1 MNPFLLD
8 SCFTLSKPCYSQ
20 HRNQNLNCSS
30 TANGSLAEVQLTLLL
45 AFSDGAGFAG
55 VEANYYRRTPVCGLS
70 PELRTDSTIAALR
83 FCSI

>member
-1 MNPFLLD
+1 M
-8 SCFTLSKPCYSQ
+8 Q
-20 HRNQNLNCSS
+20 HSDFDTFQSNRNLHRSPP
-30 TANGSLAEVQLTLLL
+30 ANGGFAGVRPTFLF

-55 VEANYYRRTPVCGLS
+55 VEANYYRRTPMCGLS